1 MRAWANPTRSSM
13 RERTRRPPAL
23 GCALAS
29 RIQAAMTAAHVTKF
43 LFACVSWLVLALPM
57 QAAAADPC
65 PLLRAQAGSPV
76 VASRIAAAACEEHQ
90 LWYRPFI
97 DLRSEEHTSELQSL
111 MRNSYAVFCLQKNNL
126 NITSFT

>member
-1 MRAWANPTRSSM
+1 MRISDWSSDVCSSDLRAFSGSRCPDLAAEAAPTRSSW
-13 RERTRRPPAL
+13 RERKRRRPAL

-76 VASRIAAAACEEHQ
+76 VATRIA
-90 LWYRPFI
+90 
-97 DLRSEEHTSELQSL
+97 RSAEHTSDLQQL
-111 MRNSYAVFCLQKNNL
+111 MRLPYAV
-126 NITSFT
+126 